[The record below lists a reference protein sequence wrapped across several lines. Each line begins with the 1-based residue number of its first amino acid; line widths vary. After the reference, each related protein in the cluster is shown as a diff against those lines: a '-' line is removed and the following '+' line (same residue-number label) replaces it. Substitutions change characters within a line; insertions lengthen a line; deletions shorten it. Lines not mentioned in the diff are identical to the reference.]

1 MLSILYFYLIIGNK
15 GQNSNSGSSSGNITI
30 STSQTTNNQQ
40 NTTSWAQAAG
50 KNLPASSGPQVS
62 GNSSLT
68 TTTASTTSGAVS
80 NPQLSNSPPTN
91 GGNGVVNSSTK
102 QQLEQIN
109 TMREALY
116 SQDGWGG
123 QHVNQDS
130 QWEVPHSPEPN
141 TKDGPLT
148 GLTGGP
154 GWSKVNNG
162 TDLWEAT
169 LRNGGQPPLQVI
181 FLIILVQE

>member
-1 MLSILYFYLIIGNK
+1 M
-15 GQNSNSGSSSGNITI
+15 
-30 STSQTTNNQQ
+30 
-40 NTTSWAQAAG
+40 
-50 KNLPASSGPQVS
+50 
-62 GNSSLT
+62 
-68 TTTASTTSGAVS
+68 
-80 NPQLSNSPPTN
+80 
-91 GGNGVVNSSTK
+91 
-102 QQLEQIN
+102 EQIN

-116 SQDGWGG
+116 AQDGWGG

-130 QWEVPHSPEPN
+130 QWEVSHSPEPN

-181 FLIILVQE
+181 YHNFV

>member
-1 MLSILYFYLIIGNK
+1 M
-15 GQNSNSGSSSGNITI
+15 
-30 STSQTTNNQQ
+30 
-40 NTTSWAQAAG
+40 
-50 KNLPASSGPQVS
+50 
-62 GNSSLT
+62 
-68 TTTASTTSGAVS
+68 
-80 NPQLSNSPPTN
+80 
-91 GGNGVVNSSTK
+91 
-102 QQLEQIN
+102 EQIN

-116 SQDGWGG
+116 AQDGWGG

-130 QWEVPHSPEPN
+130 QWDVPHSPEPN

-169 LRNGGQPPLQVI
+169 LRNGGQPPIQVI
-181 FLIILVQE
+181 YFNFS